1 MSATTATA
9 RTRPTTLPVLLTLG
23 VGVAATLAIFWPEC
37 QAAVHV
43 WMESTAYGH
52 CFLVLPI
59 TLYLLWD
66 RRDSLRGLVPRPT
79 LFFAIL
85 AVPLS
90 LGWLA
95 AERLGIMEGRQL
107 AAVAIL
113 QVFFLTVFGW
123 RMYRALSGPLLYL
136 FFLVPFGLFLTPA
149 LQNFTAWFVDVG
161 LSVLGIP
168 HYITD
173 MTIEISAGTFY
184 VAEACA
190 GLRFLIASVAFG
202 VFFAL
207 LNYNSPGRR
216 IGFVVAS
223 SIVPIIANGFRALGI
238 VVLGNILGSAQAAAA
253 DHLVYGWFFFSFVT
267 LMLVLAGLP
276 FRQSP
281 PPAVPDDDAVSQ
293 ISVPML
299 ARAAL
304 VILAL
309 AAIGPGAA
317 LALDRSTAGARL
329 AGSIILTAPE
339 GCRIDPLAQPA
350 PDRLAT
356 VLTCGQRDWSI
367 TIQAVPGRSTGAALA
382 EARRNL
388 VGPIESEEI
397 TVGPLHGAAGWQQTV
412 SNAPGVIVGT
422 TGWVDGQPAP
432 GGLRQRL
439 IQARD
444 SILGA
449 SHDGVVMAVSW
460 RPDRPISDSQ
470 AALAES
476 ELAHFIAAQP
486 DLNGMIAAASAH
498 PNQ

>member
-1 MSATTATA
+1 MSATTVSTHT
-9 RTRPTTLPVLLTLG
+9 RTTTWPKLLTLG
-23 VGVAATLAIFWPEC
+23 AGVAAIVAIFWPEC
-37 QAAVHV
+37 QAAVRV

-79 LFFAIL
+79 LGFAIL

-90 LGWLA
+90 LVWLA

-107 AAVAIL
+107 AAVALL
-113 QVFFLTVFGW
+113 QVFLLTVFGW

-149 LQNFTAWFVDVG
+149 LQSFTAWFVNAG

-168 HYITD
+168 HFVTD
-173 MTIEISAGTFY
+173 MIIEIGAGTFY

-223 SIVPIIANGFRALGI
+223 TIVPIIANGFRALGI

-253 DHLVYGWFFFSFVT
+253 DHLIYGWFFFSFVT

-276 FRQSP
+276 FRQPPLPAP
-281 PPAVPDDDAVSQ
+281 PPDDTVSQ
-293 ISVPML
+293 MSVPML

-317 LALDRSTAGARL
+317 LALDRSGAAARL
-329 AGSIILTAPE
+329 AGSIILTAPA

-356 VLTCGQRDWSI
+356 VLRCGHRDWSI

-397 TVGPLHGAAGWQQTV
+397 AVGPLHGTPGWQQTV
-412 SNAPGVIVGT
+412 SNTPGVIVGT

-444 SILGA
+444 SIVGA
-449 SHDGVVMAVSW
+449 SHDSVVMAVSL
-460 RPDRPISDSQ
+460 RSDHPISENEVNV
-470 AALAES
+470 AVS
-476 ELAHFIAAQP
+476 ELARFIADQP
-486 DLNGMIAAASAH
+486 DLNAMVATASAH
-498 PNQ
+498 SK